1 MIIKGKGAVRPA
13 GTGGKDNQKRE
24 RATFDILPK
33 KKTNHYKK
41 RCFGPERYSPK
52 EQGDLSA
59 KEDDRRRVYIRH
71 NRKEKTGASCNSGK
85 KNCKKNGLV
94 LNA

>member
-13 GTGGKDNQKRE
+13 GTGGKENQKGNARYL
-24 RATFDILPK
+24 ISSQK
-33 KKTNHYKK
+33 KKTNHHKN
-41 RCFGPERYSPK
+41 RCFGPERSLPK

-85 KNCKKNGLV
+85 KKIVRKKDLY
-94 LNA
+94 